1 MKRKSKS
8 VQARAAYYLERARD
22 LYIGYPGE
30 AEFEGYDLRKALIN
44 VKRALMLDPQS
55 YDALILSG
63 QIAHELDWS
72 PEGLRKAVEYYDRAI
87 SLHPGRAAAFSS
99 KGAAFLNKGDFKS
112 AEAPAR
118 KAWLLTLRD
127 PNAEP
132 FDIEDAACDLSAA
145 LAGQGKWNPACRV
158 LQRALKRLQGDD
170 SDEASTGRELLA
182 KLLNRTRRRVGP
194 SVADDPPK
202 RRLTRVK

>member
-8 VQARAAYYLERARD
+8 IQARAEYYLERARD

-30 AEFEGYDLRKALIN
+30 TEFEGYDLRKALIN
-44 VKRALMLDPQS
+44 VRRALMLDPQS

-63 QIAHELDWS
+63 QIVHELDWS
-72 PEGLRKAVEYYDRAI
+72 PEGLRRANKYYDRAI
-87 SLHPGRAAAFSS
+87 SLHPGMAAAFSS
-99 KGAAFLNKGDFKS
+99 KAAAFLNTGDFKS

-118 KAWLLTLRD
+118 RAWLLTLRD

-132 FDIEDAACDLSAA
+132 SDIKDAACELSTA
-145 LAGQGKWNPACRV
+145 LEGQGKWKPARIV
-158 LQRALKRLQGDD
+158 LQRALKRLQGDG
-170 SDEASTGRELLA
+170 SDEANRGRELLV
-182 KLLNRTRRRVGP
+182 KLLDGNRKRIKPTV
-194 SVADDPPK
+194 VDDPPK